1 MKINCISLIRMTK
14 KGLGN
19 MAKKKRLHSFLVIF
33 LASVSSFSISSCSEA
48 AVANKNEL
56 SLLLNYDWKGSVSL
70 GIESDKDI
78 NELEEISKKYIDGF
92 NSISGDNDF
101 VTYKSLTK
109 NNEDVYSLN
118 ASLRRI
124 DKIKG
129 TGDFDVSSLSNFS
142 IIDTDRYNLLKRLAS
157 GTWSYKSSASFEG
170 DRGQVS
176 IDRMA
181 NGIRPISFNSF
192 NGNEID
198 DIESFLQNE
207 GMNSSD
213 NKKVF
218 VFRFVGLDETIGNIK
233 KINISLPGKITHYAG
248 NDIEI
253 VDEKTISLSTSYVNC
268 SLIKQNSE
276 TLISKDCLCAYGFVI
291 VDQPISPVSLGFI
304 IAGSIVFVGL
314 LVALFLYFYFRG
326 KKYYQRINEYGNK

>member
-1 MKINCISLIRMTK
+1 MTK

-19 MAKKKRLHSFLVIF
+19 MVKKKGLHSFLVIF
-33 LASVSSFSISSCSEA
+33 LASVSSFSISSCSDV

-56 SLLLNYDWKGSVSL
+56 NLSLNYDWKGSASV

-78 NELEEISKKYIDGF
+78 NELEETSKKYIDGF

-101 VTYKSLTK
+101 VTYRSLTK
-109 NNEDVYSLN
+109 NNEGVYSLN
-118 ASLRRI
+118 TSLRRI
-124 DKIKG
+124 DKVKG

-142 IIDTDRYNLLKRLAS
+142 IIDTDRYNLLKRLVS

-192 NGNEID
+192 NGNQID
-198 DIESFLQNE
+198 DIETFLQKE
-207 GMNSSD
+207 GINSSD

-218 VFRFVGLDETIGNIK
+218 VFRFVGLDETIGNIE
-233 KINISLPGKITHYAG
+233 KINITLPGKIAHYAG
-248 NDIEI
+248 KDIEI
-253 VDEKTISLSTSYVNC
+253 VNEKTISLSTSYINC
-268 SLIKQNSE
+268 SIIKQNSE

-304 IAGSIVFVGL
+304 IAGSVAFIGL